1 MRIRW
6 RSVLG
11 YIALAAGGVAGH
23 SRGTTA
29 GTIAEIVAFALSPF
43 LPAVVTTKGESQQ

>member
-11 YIALAAGGVAGH
+11 YVALAAGGIAGH
-23 SRGTTA
+23 ARGTTA
-29 GTIAEIVAFALSPF
+29 GMIAEVVAFALSPF
-43 LPAVVTTKGESQQ
+43 LPAVVTKKGESQQ